1 MEKSPG
7 KKKYKPSPSL
17 LGMCQRRLTY
27 WASGVP
33 YELNP
38 LYELRAR
45 RGQAIHLIILD
56 AVDYV
61 FTHDPQFA
69 NLENYHVL
77 KQEHEI
83 TFPNGWGMIGGTP
96 DLVLRMDWRDK
107 LEVAV
112 WDLKNYRNVPTE
124 PYESNVWQ
132 CQAYIEGEALTGSNP
147 CCGYILYFPDTGE
160 PKAFRVNRD
169 PGIIKFA
176 SDYFGLVEKS
186 VLNEELPDRLDY
198 HDIKCSYCPFWEK
211 CWGEL
216 AEEMADVWKKQSPI
230 DYKDLSSDVAIHA
243 IELLACR
250 GEIRE
255 EKEKEKIAFDGLV
268 RYMTKEG
275 IYSIKYPDGNT
286 YALQYVSKKTGN
298 GYYTYKKIAGV

>member
-1 MEKSPG
+1 MEKSLN
-7 KKKYKPSPSL
+7 KKSYKPSPSL
-17 LGMCQRRLTY
+17 LGTCQRRLTY
-27 WASGVP
+27 LASGVS
-33 YELNP
+33 YEVNP

-45 RGQAIHLIILD
+45 RGQALHLIILD
-56 AVDYV
+56 VVDYV
-61 FTHDPQFA
+61 FTHDPQFS

-83 TFPNGWGMIGGTP
+83 TFPPGWGMLGGTP

-112 WDLKNYRNVPTE
+112 WDLKNYRNVPIE

-132 CQAYIEGEALTGSNP
+132 CQAYIEGEASTGSNP

-160 PKAFRVNRD
+160 PRAFRVNRD

-186 VLNEELPDRLDY
+186 VLNEELPERLDY
-198 HDIKCSYCPFWEK
+198 HDIKCSYCPFWDK

-216 AEEMADVWKKQSPI
+216 AQEMEGVWKKQSPLLLI
-230 DYKDLSSDVAIHA
+230 DLPADVKDAVLEIPWARGVLKDHKDL
-243 IELLACR
+243 EQ
-250 GEIRE
+250 
-255 EKEKEKIAFDGLV
+255 KAFDKIVKYL
-268 RYMTKEG
+268 TKEG
-275 IYSIKYPDGNT
+275 IYSIKYPNGEV
-286 YALQYVSKKTGN
+286 YALQYVTKKN
-298 GYYTYKKIAGV
+298 GSGYFTYRRISGG